1 MKHLRVATALL
12 VLASLASAKCID
24 FKEAPKK
31 IGEEHCVTGKVVKVS
46 RSPRSG
52 TTFLNFCDDY
62 RNCPFSVVVFPKDLA
77 SVGDVTK
84 LEGQTIEI
92 FGKIKDYKG
101 QAEIILNDPVQL
113 KGESGKLP
121 PAPKKFDAAS
131 KGNASAGSI
140 ADAKSPKEKKPR
152 KDRSKSDAAGE
163 ADTEAPPPQF

>member
-1 MKHLRVATALL
+1 MRTSKLFVWVLL
-12 VLASLASAKCID
+12 SSIASAKCID

-31 IGEEHCVTGKVVKVS
+31 VGEEQCVTGKVVKVS

-62 RNCPFSVVVFPKDLA
+62 RNCPFTVVVFPKDLA
-77 SVGDVTK
+77 GVGDVAK
-84 LEGQTIEI
+84 LEGKTIEI

-101 QAEIILNDPVQL
+101 QAEIILSDPVQL

-121 PAPKKFDAAS
+121 PAPKQYDAAS
-131 KGNASAGSI
+131 KGSARAGSI

-152 KDRSKSDAAGE
+152 KDRSKSDAGGE
-163 ADTEAPPPQF
+163 ADAEPPPPQR